1 MWFAV
6 LLFNL
11 LGRKLFLRFLG
22 GWALIMLF
30 FLYCFVHEGF
40 DQPRQ
45 TQRLVAPHMHHP
57 PVAPVPTHPRALTP
71 ALD

>member
-1 MWFAV
+1 MWVAV

-40 DQPRQ
+40 DQPRE
-45 TQRLVAPHMHHP
+45 TQRLVVPHMQP
-57 PVAPVPTHPRALTP
+57 AAPVPASH
-71 ALD
+71 

>member
-1 MWFAV
+1 MWVAV

-22 GWALIMLF
+22 GWVLIMLF

-45 TQRLVAPHMHHP
+45 TQRLVVPHMQHR
-57 PVAPVPTHPRALTP
+57 PVAPVPTSTP
-71 ALD
+71 EP